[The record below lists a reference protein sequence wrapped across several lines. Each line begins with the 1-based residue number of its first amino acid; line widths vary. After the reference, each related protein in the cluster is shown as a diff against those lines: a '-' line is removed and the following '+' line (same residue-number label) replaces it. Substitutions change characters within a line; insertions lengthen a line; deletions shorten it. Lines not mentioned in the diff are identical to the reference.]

1 MKVIAVNGSS
11 NPKGNT
17 AIAIDVIAEALA
29 AKGIS
34 TDRIEVGQ
42 EPLRGCVAC
51 GGCRKNLNRRCVFD
65 DDLVNPCLEAMI
77 AADGIVLAS
86 PVYFA
91 GITGPLK
98 SLLDRAY
105 FVAGANGGLFRHKI
119 GAAAVAVRRA
129 GSATALDQLLKFFG
143 ISGMT
148 VPGSNYWAMIYGMTP
163 GEAAGDVE
171 GRQCLRLLGE
181 NMAWL
186 LQLVEYGKGVLP
198 PPPFEEKVR
207 MNFIR

>member
-1 MKVIAVNGSS
+1 MVN
-11 NPKGNT
+11 K
-17 AIAIDVIAEALA
+17 
-29 AKGIS
+29 
-34 TDRIEVGQ
+34 
-42 EPLRGCVAC
+42 CVEKMA
-51 GGCRKNLNRRCVFD
+51 
-65 DDLVNPCLEAMI
+65 
-77 AADGIVLAS
+77 AADGFVLAS

-105 FVAGANGGLFRHKI
+105 FVAIGNDGLFRHKV

-129 GSATALDQLLKFFG
+129 GSVTALDQLLKFFG

-148 VPGSNYWAMIYGMTP
+148 VPGSNYWSMIYGLTP
-163 GEAAGDVE
+163 GEAAGDTE

-186 LQLVEYGKGVLP
+186 LKLIEHGKDVLP
-198 PPPFEEKVR
+198 PPAFEEKVR